1 MIRSWR
7 RRSRGAKAGEKVR
20 DAWIKNGLA
29 LNARLRGDRVLASEV
44 PLEGPFGADELAQE
58 LDSTMAPTRRPRKLL
73 RGVADPESSLG
84 LKGNLEGQEFT
95 DPGFVSTT
103 TDEEMAELFG
113 SGVTLQI
120 DVPPG
125 TPVLDLEEL
134 NSQREVLLGRGLRYR
149 VTGDREENG
158 RRVLDVEVLKQ
169 QQQRSRVVPWLIGGV
184 AVAVVVVVAVVAAF
198 MAVIGSGVPCV
209 GGGGSAVAA
218 PPTRAAVKEIPPE
231 RLRIYQEAGKRFDV
245 DWTFLASL
253 GFQECGHGTCAEVNS
268 SGCGGPMQI
277 GMVRESACSP
287 GSGPTIWERYR
298 FDADG
303 GGADPF
309 SPADAIFTAAR
320 MLRPVFGLKGDS
332 YAAYRAVACNYYGAC
347 SDGVANYADEVMAR
361 AVEYGFRGK
370 GSPSPTS
377 PIASGATSTT
387 GGSSSGCGS
396 GSTSSG
402 SGNEIVRIARS
413 QLGTGESPP
422 GSNCNPYGP
431 CVEWCS
437 LFVSWV
443 WKRAGVP
450 MEGSTADYAYSG
462 SIYTWAETHQDDPFA
477 VPPLGG
483 TSSSSQGSGGARV
496 LPPTATP
503 APGDAVLYGTGP
515 GFGPGEYS
523 AHVGLVER
531 VFPGGQITT
540 IDGNFGSIVA
550 RSGPFMPSQASTY
563 GMPGPVYGYAHPPT
577 SAEGSEDDG

>member
-1 MIRSWR
+1 MSAQR
-7 RRSRGAKAGEKVR
+7 RGGS
-20 DAWIKNGLA
+20 LA
-29 LNARLRGDRVLASEV
+29 VLA
-44 PLEGPFGADELAQE
+44 
-58 LDSTMAPTRRPRKLL
+58 
-73 RGVADPESSLG
+73 
-84 LKGNLEGQEFT
+84 
-95 DPGFVSTT
+95 
-103 TDEEMAELFG
+103 
-113 SGVTLQI
+113 
-120 DVPPG
+120 
-125 TPVLDLEEL
+125 
-134 NSQREVLLGRGLRYR
+134 
-149 VTGDREENG
+149 
-158 RRVLDVEVLKQ
+158 
-169 QQQRSRVVPWLIGGV
+169 
-184 AVAVVVVVAVVAAF
+184 AVALATVIVAITGTV
-198 MAVIGSGVPCV
+198 MAILGSEIACV

-218 PPTRAAVKEIPPE
+218 PPTRAAVKGIPPE
-231 RLRIYQEAGKRFDV
+231 RLRLYQEAGKRFDV
-245 DWTFLASL
+245 DWAFLASL
-253 GFQECGHGTCAEVNS
+253 GFQECGHGACAEVNS

-320 MLRPVFGLKGDS
+320 MLRPVFGLSGDS
-332 YAAYRAVACNYYGAC
+332 YAAYRQVACNYYGAC

-370 GSPSPTS
+370 GSPAPTS
-377 PIASGATSTT
+377 PVATETAATGGSGC
-387 GGSSSGCGS
+387 GGSSSTG
-396 GSTSSG
+396 TSSG
-402 SGNEIVRIARS
+402 SKIVRIARS

-450 MEGSTADYAYSG
+450 MEGSTVTYAYSG
-462 SIYTWAETHQDDPFA
+462 SIYTWAETHQRDPFA

-483 TSSSSQGSGGARV
+483 EGPPSNQEDSGARV
-496 LPPTATP
+496 LPATATP

-550 RSGPFMPSQASTY
+550 RSGPFMPSQAVAY
-563 GMPGPVYGYAHPPT
+563 GMPGPVYGYAHPP
-577 SAEGSEDDG
+577 SVEGEDGADG